1 MTFGRMLPTNN
12 NYNFS
17 GILDEIRIYNYA
29 LPVSEIDKLAGLTT
43 AVKDAQNASVPKRDL
58 LLQNYPNPFNPST
71 TISWQLAKSSRVSLK
86 IYDILGNEVTTL
98 VNEFQIAGSHSI
110 SFNAEQAGTRKQLAS
125 GIYFSELKID
135 SETFYKKMVYL
146 K

>member
-1 MTFGRMLPTNN
+1 M
-12 NYNFS
+12 
-17 GILDEIRIYNYA
+17 
-29 LPVSEIDKLAGLTT
+29 
-43 AVKDAQNASVPKRDL
+43 